1 MNILIIARGYPDKN
15 DPQWGGFERD
25 QAEALSSIGHNVVVA
40 SVDKR
45 FRLYR
50 RRLGISR
57 RIDGK
62 VVVYNSYYLP
72 YPMCFLDT
80 GRTEYI
86 LNLCF
91 GRCVRYMI
99 SLRGNV
105 LNQR

>member
-50 RRLGISR
+50 RS
-57 RIDGK
+57 
-62 VVVYNSYYLP
+62 
-72 YPMCFLDT
+72 
-80 GRTEYI
+80 
-86 LNLCF
+86 F